1 MEHGVCVWVCSALWS
16 LWLCVCVTSVIFFLC
31 LPVLFGGS
39 SAPCPRTG
47 NLRAHVAA
55 KKQTP
60 KVCFKKHQ
68 LLDTPSLQSRDPRQT
83 FMWHHSC
90 VTLLHARQDWKIQ
103 TASSTNDFFRMRF
116 ALIIVPPA
124 TYSVMTRLEENLPL
138 FPSTYIEI
146 HSVRQNAVKKRR
158 CKTTSWLSRGKR

>member
-1 MEHGVCVWVCSALWS
+1 MNLKTSKNTVWNTA
-16 LWLCVCVTSVIFFLC
+16 CVCVCECVRLFGPFDSVCVCVMSVIFFLC

-60 KVCFKKHQ
+60 KVCLKKHQ

-83 FMWHHSC
+83 FM
-90 VTLLHARQDWKIQ
+90 
-103 TASSTNDFFRMRF
+103 
-116 ALIIVPPA
+116 
-124 TYSVMTRLEENLPL
+124 
-138 FPSTYIEI
+138 
-146 HSVRQNAVKKRR
+146 
-158 CKTTSWLSRGKR
+158 